1 MTIGSDDEE
10 VPENISFKEP
20 QDEAKLNP
28 DFIFDLA
35 GDPYLEFGSHVLT
48 EDLVQ
53 SGSKLVR
60 CPVLVRLIVGSQTH
74 RYLSL

>member
-1 MTIGSDDEE
+1 MTTDYIMTVGSDDEDL
-10 VPENISFKEP
+10 PENFSSKEQ

-48 EDLVQ
+48 KDLVK
-53 SGSKLVR
+53 SGSKLV
-60 CPVLVRLIVGSQTH
+60 CCSVLVIFLVVS
-74 RYLSL
+74 